1 MVFFVFLHHG
11 KKNTLLQKLFI
22 DFFRSLDVGAQ
33 RKIAYVIDVLKTQ
46 QRPGTNFVKHIRE
59 GIFELRAQHN
69 GNIYRAFFIFD
80 EGDIVMLFNGF
91 QKKTQKTPENEIE
104 KAIQLKNEYYAE
116 KSE

>member
-1 MVFFVFLHHG
+1 MERRILYY
-11 KKNTLLQKLFI
+11 KNYFI

-59 GIFELRAQHN
+59 GIFELRAQHFELRAQHN